1 MKIKYIH
8 PPMVALILI
17 LLAYGWTLLPW
28 QRVFFSIPA
37 LPPVLGQA
45 FIAAGVTIMLWAAII
60 FRKAGTTI
68 NPRGTPSLLVTKGPF
83 RITRNPMYLGT
94 ALIMFGVAFW
104 TGEISFYV
112 SPIAYVAIIN
122 AYFIP
127 REEKMLE
134 SVAGDAYLSYKTRV
148 RRWL

>member
-1 MKIKYIH
+1 MKTKYIH
-8 PPMVALILI
+8 PPMVALMLL
-17 LLAYGWTLLPW
+17 LLAYGWTFLPW
-28 QRVFFSIPA
+28 RQISFSFLT
-37 LPPVLGQA
+37 LPPALGQA
-45 FIAAGVTIMLWAAII
+45 FIVVGVIIMLWAAII

-94 ALIMFGVAFW
+94 ALMMFGVAFW

-112 SPIAYVAIIN
+112 APIAYIAIIN
-122 AYFIP
+122 TYFIP
-127 REEKMLE
+127 REEKILE
-134 SVAGDAYLSYKTRV
+134 SAAGDAYLSYKTRV